1 MLNKNVIEEGLA
13 QCIKDIA
20 GCQTHLANYDYTG
33 IKLKYPRIVVDVQM
47 PQFFAR
53 QSRSTDLEP
62 ARGRVKSRVQ
72 VPRKKVIAFTEAQL
86 RTIQQ
91 FELDVVITC
100 IGSPQDNLAYEK
112 LQQIRGKIHEDYDL
126 LFPQYD
132 IKGLFVN
139 AFSEIEDISVE
150 LKTKV
155 EDRYR
160 MTMTLTG
167 STEIY
172 NDSVTRIL
180 EVNPQISYEK

>member
-47 PQFFAR
+47 PQFFAI
-53 QSRSTDLEP
+53 QSQDQKVVKETETT
-62 ARGRVKSRVQ
+62 GR
-72 VPRKKVIAFTEAQL
+72 
-86 RTIQQ
+86 RTITQQ
-91 FELDVVITC
+91 FELDVVITSV
-100 IGSPQDNLAYEK
+100 GSPQDNLAYEK
-112 LQQIRGKIHEDYDL
+112 LQQIRGKMHADYDL
-126 LFPQYD
+126 LFPMYKIQ
-132 IKGLFVN
+132 GLFVN
-139 AFSEIEDISVE
+139 AFSEIEDMSVE
-150 LKTKV
+150 LKTKI

-172 NDSVTRIL
+172 NDVIAKIV